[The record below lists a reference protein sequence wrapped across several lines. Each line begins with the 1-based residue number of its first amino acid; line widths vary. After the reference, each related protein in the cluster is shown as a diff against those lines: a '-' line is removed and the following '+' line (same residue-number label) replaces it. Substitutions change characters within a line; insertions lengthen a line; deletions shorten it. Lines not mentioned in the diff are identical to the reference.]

1 MAQDLAPNAS
11 VIDACWK
18 RIGIQGDKSCPELP
32 RHSHCRNCPR
42 FSQAAALL
50 LDRDLPVDHDATPV
64 AKLGEDLGHGLGE
77 SLMVFRLGAEWFALP
92 TLVLDEIIRLRPI
105 HSLPHRAHPGL
116 LGLVNVRG
124 ELVICVS
131 LAQLLVGQRVMA
143 DHGRLIVLRH
153 DNRRLAFPVDEVR
166 HLRTHDATRLR
177 PVPVTLERS
186 ASAYTQGLLDWEDGQ
201 VGRLDEDQV
210 FAAMERFLA

>member
-1 MAQDLAPNAS
+1 MVQDHLRAAPE
-11 VIDACWK
+11 IDACWK

-42 FSQAAALL
+42 FSQAAAVL
-50 LDRDLPVDHDATPV
+50 LDREMPVDHDALPLAGSVEET
-64 AKLGEDLGHGLGE
+64 GRGLGE

-92 TLVLDEIIRLRPI
+92 TLVLDEIILLRPI
-105 HSLPHRAHPGL
+105 HTLPHRGHPGL

-131 LAQLLVGQRVMA
+131 MAQLLVGTLPVA
-143 DHGRLIVLRH
+143 EHGRLIVARH
-153 DNRRLAFPVDEVR
+153 DKRRLAFPVDEVR
-166 HLRTHDATRLR
+166 HVRFHDAGKLK
-177 PVPVTLERS
+177 PVPVTLARS
-186 ASAYTQGLLDWEDGQ
+186 ASAYTRGLLTWERAQ
-201 VGRLDEDQV
+201 VGRLDEDLV